1 MMATRNR
8 LAAEIE
14 VLKRLMGGRQSL
26 VMERVP
32 HQLFRQ
38 HAQIRMMME
47 VTKQYKRWDEA
58 DLTYLTGY
66 YGDYLLR
73 KMSKA
78 LQN

>member
-1 MMATRNR
+1 
-8 LAAEIE
+8 
-14 VLKRLMGGRQSL
+14 
-26 VMERVP
+26 
-32 HQLFRQ
+32 
-38 HAQIRMMME
+38 MME